1 MIELLSI
8 EQAAKRAKVS
18 VAEVLKAIASRELP
32 AVTIRRTGRADRHH
46 IAEAEVKRWA
56 ASRWRPT
63 VERQISRPL

>member
-8 EQAAKRAKVS
+8 EQAAKRAKVKITEIL
-18 VAEVLKAIASRELP
+18 AAIASRELQ

-56 ASRWRPT
+56 ASRWQPT
-63 VERQISRPL
+63 VKRQISRPL